1 MNPRPGFCRPL
12 PEPLGY
18 AARISEGSRGA
29 HGRTALDEAGSA
41 SRYRLAVEAPA
52 VGLQHVTRSFGDVAA
67 LSDFT
72 LDVPAGTIAM
82 LLGPNGAGKTT
93 AVRVVTGALPSD
105 FGTVRVFGLD
115 PDADGEEVRRR
126 CGVVPARPA
135 LYDRLTGYH
144 NLRYAADLFD
154 VADPDPAIAA
164 AAERFDITD
173 ALGQRV
179 GGYST
184 GMRARLALARA
195 TLHDPDLLL
204 LDEPTA
210 GLDPESSRAVLDLI
224 REMTHGG
231 KTVLMCTHL
240 LLEAEGIADH
250 VVVMDHGRTLVSGSP
265 QELTRRYW
273 TSATVVLDAED
284 PSGLDRAAHMPGVTS
299 YQRDGVALVGLD
311 SPDLV
316 ADLVAALVR
325 DGVRVTRVEPRRP
338 SLEELYFAVR
348 RASRDAAGPSAK
360 MQNPVDLGAPLGIEE
375 AS

>member
-1 MNPRPGFCRPL
+1 M
-12 PEPLGY
+12 
-18 AARISEGSRGA
+18 
-29 HGRTALDEAGSA
+29 
-41 SRYRLAVEAPA
+41 
-52 VGLQHVTRSFGDVAA
+52 GLEHVTRSFGDIAA

-72 LDVPAGTIAM
+72 LEVPAGTIAM

-93 AVRVVTGALPSD
+93 AVRVVTGALPVD
-105 FGTVRVFGLD
+105 YGGVRVLGLD
-115 PDADGEEVRRR
+115 PLTDGEEVRRR

-144 NLRYAADLFD
+144 NLRYAADLFE
-154 VADPDPAIAA
+154 VAEPDSAIGA
-164 AAERFDITD
+164 AAERFDITE

-224 REMTHGG
+224 REMTRGG

-273 TSATVVLDAED
+273 TSATVVIDAEEPGD
-284 PSGLDRAAHMPGVTS
+284 LDRIATMPGITS

-311 SPDLV
+311 SLDRV
-316 ADLVAALVR
+316 ADLVGALVR
-325 DGVRVTRVEPRRP
+325 DGVRVTRVEPRMP

-348 RASRDAAGPSAK
+348 RASRGGDATVEPETTEGPTAPQRS
-360 MQNPVDLGAPLGIEE
+360 GATR
-375 AS
+375 